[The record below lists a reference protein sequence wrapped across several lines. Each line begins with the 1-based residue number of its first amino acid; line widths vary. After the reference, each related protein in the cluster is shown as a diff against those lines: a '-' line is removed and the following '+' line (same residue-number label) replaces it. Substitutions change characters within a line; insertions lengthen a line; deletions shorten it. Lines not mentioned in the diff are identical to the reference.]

1 MRVRR
6 SLVAVLLTASPAI
19 AGCGDV
25 NAALKEIADARHLAG
40 DLQVTF
46 TKASDAAN
54 RAVMADTDAASVQYA
69 QEANAE
75 KQAVRDDIGRLRPLL
90 ETLRFSEE
98 GRILGEFETRFGAYD
113 TLDRQILELAVENT
127 NLKAQRLSFGDG
139 QAGADAFRDALR
151 ALAAGR
157 DVSRLTAT
165 TATALAAVR
174 EIQVLQ
180 ARHIADPEDASMTTI
195 EARMEAEE
203 TAARDALAALPAL
216 VDPASRPK
224 LAAATDALNRFMDVN
239 ARIVALSRR
248 NTNVRSLA
256 LSLNQKRQVI
266 PPCQQSLQ
274 ALRDALNRRGYP
286 KGRWGA

>member
-1 MRVRR
+1 L
-6 SLVAVLLTASPAI
+6 LVAVLLTASPAI